1 MSMGEPRAVEAQQ
14 FVLRD
19 AHGVV
24 RARLGVGPGGDVVF
38 SLHDPEG
45 RSRAGL
51 MVHADG
57 ASRMDLINEQG
68 EAEASLSVTATGP
81 ALALFA
87 GSAAR
92 LVAMITHEGPAIA
105 LLDESSR
112 RRLTITRNDAGT
124 SVAFTDADGTPR
136 GGMHMPDGGPVWIA
150 GTQAQE
156 NGGTE

>member
-1 MSMGEPRAVEAQQ
+1 MSAARAVEAQQ

-19 AHGVV
+19 EHGVV

-57 ASRMDLINEQG
+57 GSRVDLINDRG
-68 EAEASLSVTATGP
+68 EAEASLSVTASGP
-81 ALALFA
+81 ALALFG

-92 LVAMITHEGPAIA
+92 LVAMITNEGPALA

-112 RRLTITRNDAGT
+112 RRLTIARNEGGT
-124 SVAFTDADGTPR
+124 SVAFTDANGAAH

-150 GTQAQE
+150 GTHTEE